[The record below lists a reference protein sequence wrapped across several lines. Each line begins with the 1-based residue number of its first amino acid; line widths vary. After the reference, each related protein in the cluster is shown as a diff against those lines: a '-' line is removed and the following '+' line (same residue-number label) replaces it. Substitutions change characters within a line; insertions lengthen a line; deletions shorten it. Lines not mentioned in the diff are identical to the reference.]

1 MTDRKKPTRPVR
13 RPKKAARR
21 QPAKALTSI
30 DAAELAEATAE
41 FDEEFVADSFDEP
54 NRRQKGKLARA
65 KRKRGR
71 PKTGKGAKVISVSI
85 ERELLAKTDRLA
97 KRLKVPRTTL
107 ISRGLE
113 AVLDGEVPVAK

>member
-1 MTDRKKPTRPVR
+1 MTNRKAPPQSAKRPRKAVRKRPTKP
-13 RPKKAARR
+13 
-21 QPAKALTSI
+21 LTSMT
-30 DAAELAEATAE
+30 APELAEATAE

-54 NRRQKGKLARA
+54 SRRQEAQLARA

-71 PKTGKGAKVISVSI
+71 PKLGKGVKVISVSI

-97 KRLKVPRTTL
+97 KQLKVPRTTL

-113 AVLDGEVPVAK
+113 AVLDGEVTVDA